1 MNLEGRLSVIRAD
14 SGRIALCAL
23 GGELTA
29 PVTACPDW
37 DLRAL
42 VTHVGGI
49 HRWATIA
56 IDNAEMPVADKIE
69 MPEPDASGS
78 DLGAWMREGAAALTD
93 LLAVTPLDAD
103 TWHPFSLEQKAWVWS
118 RRQAH
123 ETMMHRWDAE
133 VAAFGS
139 SEFEPELA
147 ADGLQEFFE
156 LALPR
161 VFLREQ
167 VAPPQQSL
175 HVHCTDDELA
185 AGAGEWI
192 VWNNDGEY
200 QLETVHRKGDAA
212 LRGTAQ
218 AVLLVLM
225 GRADRAALDVR
236 GDPAA
241 AAAWLDLPGL

>member
-14 SGRIALCAL
+14 SERIALCAL

-93 LLAVTPLDAD
+93 LLAVT
-103 TWHPFSLEQKAWVWS
+103 
-118 RRQAH
+118 
-123 ETMMHRWDAE
+123 
-133 VAAFGS
+133 G
-139 SEFEPELA
+139 
-147 ADGLQEFFE
+147 
-156 LALPR
+156 
-161 VFLREQ
+161 
-167 VAPPQQSL
+167 
-175 HVHCTDDELA
+175 C
-185 AGAGEWI
+185 
-192 VWNNDGEY
+192 
-200 QLETVHRKGDAA
+200 
-212 LRGTAQ
+212 
-218 AVLLVLM
+218 
-225 GRADRAALDVR
+225 
-236 GDPAA
+236 
-241 AAAWLDLPGL
+241 